1 MTFDAIYS
9 WIICFP
15 HMGFSGGLVG
25 KESACNADA
34 RDAGLISGPGRS
46 PAGGPSNLLPY
57 YCLEIR
63 IPWTEEPGG
72 LPSIGSQS
80 RMWLRMLSPMYAE
93 VRGSPYEVLLTIQV
107 IITHMYWYLTYQLVS
122 SHLQIEFSVSQS
134 LCGDRLILSFLFQ
147 LVVD

>member
-1 MTFDAIYS
+1 
-9 WIICFP
+9 
-15 HMGFSGGLVG
+15 
-25 KESACNADA
+25 
-34 RDAGLISGPGRS
+34 
-46 PAGGPSNLLPY
+46 
-57 YCLEIR
+57 
-63 IPWTEEPGG
+63 
-72 LPSIGSQS
+72 
-80 RMWLRMLSPMYAE
+80 MLSPMYAE